1 MKSENKVNNIVM
13 KKSIFFGLIILLI
26 STISVSSF
34 FAGTLATNLDF
45 DENSQFIPD
54 INDIQF
60 ETETEKNPVIAEVN
74 GQEIR
79 QEEVN
84 DVITS
89 GFSQGQMLDATSA
102 LDMIITKILL
112 LDEAQNR
119 NITITMND
127 AEEKLTSSYVQNGF
141 SKEQFEEKLIE
152 LGTTYDETLERFTD
166 ELTINEMLTNEISNL
181 DIQVSDEEAKTFFE
195 DNRNVIQTQF
205 GNSTVY
211 DDVSSQITE
220 NLLQQK
226 RQQIVLDFVEDLRS
240 NAMIMIY
247 QDKLQ

>member
-166 ELTINEMLTNEISNL
+166 ELIINEMLTNEISNI